1 MGFHSIRWRV
11 LVPNVVLILLGMILL
26 SAYAAHSVREASRTA
41 LRARLMREAHMVA
54 DNVWEKLSLGDA
66 ADLASQVS
74 RFATLLEAHITVFS
88 SAGNVLAD
96 SHDPRVAGGAWYSPE
111 VRVALGDAW
120 GSALHADGPL
130 GDLALYVAI
139 QSERTD
145 GAMVIVRLGT
155 ALDLRANTGRMG
167 FVLAGGLLIALAV
180 TGANWIVSKRMLSS
194 LSRLTMAVENMAQG
208 DLYVRLV
215 STDRDEIGRLVQVL
229 GHMRDRLL
237 ETISSLDRERIQ
249 LAGVLDNM
257 ADGVLITD
265 DRGRVQLVNPA
276 AARILGIAKEKALGL
291 TLAQAAREHRLIDIW
306 RSCHESGEAQVDLLE
321 TGPRRP
327 TLQVVATPLPALGS
341 GACLIILQDVSQVRH
356 LEATRREFV
365 SNISHELRTPLA
377 SMRAVVDTLR
387 DGALEDPPVAR
398 RFLDHLDA
406 EIDALTQM
414 VQELLELSRIESGQV
429 PMRLIPISVPEV
441 VEPPIERLRLQA
453 EREGLSLQ
461 VELPDHFPQ
470 VLADAERIQ
479 QVLTNLLHNA
489 IKFTPAGGHV
499 RVTAERQG
507 NEIIVSVR
515 DTGVGIPQEL
525 LPRIFERFFK
535 ADRARATIGT
545 GLGLAIAKH
554 IVQAHGGRIWVESVE
569 GRGSTFSF
577 SLLIAGAPASPEASS
592 EP

>member
-1 MGFHSIRWRV
+1 
-11 LVPNVVLILLGMILL
+11 
-26 SAYAAHSVREASRTA
+26 
-41 LRARLMREAHMVA
+41 
-54 DNVWEKLSLGDA
+54 
-66 ADLASQVS
+66 
-74 RFATLLEAHITVFS
+74 
-88 SAGNVLAD
+88 
-96 SHDPRVAGGAWYSPE
+96 
-111 VRVALGDAW
+111 
-120 GSALHADGPL
+120 
-130 GDLALYVAI
+130 
-139 QSERTD
+139 
-145 GAMVIVRLGT
+145 
-155 ALDLRANTGRMG
+155 
-167 FVLAGGLLIALAV
+167 
-180 TGANWIVSKRMLSS
+180 
-194 LSRLTMAVENMAQG
+194 MAVENMAQG

-276 AARILGIAKEKALGL
+276 AARILGIAKDKALGL